1 MKRGQGSIDLGQEG
15 KGFRQLTVWQKAY
28 GLTLEIYR
36 LTKAFPKQEIYG
48 LTSQLQRAAVSISAN
63 IAEGY
68 ERNHRKEYLQFLFIA
83 KGSLGEVETYLL
95 LAKDLGYLSNSDY
108 LAIDEKRKDASRL
121 LKGLI
126 KSLS

>member
-1 MKRGQGSIDLGQEG
+1 MEKETR
-15 KGFRQLTVWQKAY
+15 GFRQLNVWQKAY
-28 GLTLEIYR
+28 ELTLEVYR
-36 LTKAFPKQEIYG
+36 VTKTFPKTEVYG
-48 LTSQLQRAAVSISAN
+48 LSSQLQRAAVSVPAN

-95 LAKDLGYLSNSDY
+95 LAADLGYLDPTEYAS
-108 LAIDEKRKDASRL
+108 IDEKRKAASRL

-126 KSLS
+126 RSLT